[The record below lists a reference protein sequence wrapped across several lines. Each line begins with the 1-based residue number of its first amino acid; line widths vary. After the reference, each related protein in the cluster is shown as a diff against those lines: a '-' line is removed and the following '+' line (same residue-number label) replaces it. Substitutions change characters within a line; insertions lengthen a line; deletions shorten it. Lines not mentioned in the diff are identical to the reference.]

1 MIVMLRPLTVTS
13 ISNAAVENMLFMLLP
28 GHFQAFGAPKPVNPF
43 EVDYPVSFS
52 QLDSYPAIPV
62 SWMLEVQFQQIL
74 DNWLIFIRQLGLIPL
89 GTSGL
94 V

>member
-1 MIVMLRPLTVTS
+1 MTGIFATACIELLT
-13 ISNAAVENMLFMLLP
+13 LLSTYLK
-28 GHFQAFGAPKPVNPF
+28 AFLAPEPVYPF
-43 EVDYPVSFS
+43 EVNDPVSFP
-52 QLDSYPAIPV
+52 QLDSYPAVAV

-74 DNWLIFIRQLGLIPL
+74 DNQLIFIRQLRLVPL

>member
-1 MIVMLRPLTVTS
+1 MLW
-13 ISNAAVENMLFMLLP
+13 LFTMTGVFTTACIELLVLLP
-28 GHFQAFGAPKPVNPF
+28 AYFKAFGTPKPVNPF
-43 EVDYPVSFS
+43 EVDYPVSFP
-52 QLDSYPAIPV
+52 QLDSYPAIAI
-62 SWMLEVQFQQIL
+62 SRMLEVQFQQIL